1 MSLSLPGPISAY
13 LKATNE
19 HDVDAMLAPFDEN
32 ATVRDEGRE
41 HHGRSAVRS
50 WLEEVTRKY
59 RVTLDV
65 KDVSDTNG
73 TTVVSGLV
81 SGNFPGSPVL
91 LDYTFTLSGPTIAR
105 LEIA

>member
-1 MSLSLPGPISAY
+1 MSMNLPGPISAY
-13 LKATNE
+13 LKAKNE
-19 HDVDAMLAPFDEN
+19 HDVDAMLAPFDED
-32 ATVRDEGRE
+32 ATVKDEGQE

-50 WLEEVTRKY
+50 WLEDVTRKY

-65 KDVSDTNG
+65 KDVRDTNG

>member
-1 MSLSLPGPISAY
+1 MSISLPGPISAY
-13 LKATNE
+13 LKAKNE
-19 HDVDAMLAPFDEN
+19 HDVDAMLVSFDEN
-32 ATVRDEGRE
+32 ATVKDDGRE

-50 WLEEVTRKY
+50 WLEDVTRKY

-65 KDVSDTNG
+65 KDVRDTNG

-91 LDYTFTLSGPTIAR
+91 LDYTFTLSGAAIAR